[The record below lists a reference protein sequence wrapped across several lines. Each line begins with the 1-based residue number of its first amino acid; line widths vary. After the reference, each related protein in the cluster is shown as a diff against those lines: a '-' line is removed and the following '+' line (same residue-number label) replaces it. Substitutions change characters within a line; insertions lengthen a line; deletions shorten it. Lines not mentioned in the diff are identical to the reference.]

1 MHRAWQLHYTERAR
15 REVQPYRFREMQMK
29 TSSSS
34 SSSTSIILAVALAL
48 SAGLAHA
55 GVFVNGGFEDG
66 NTNGWTTGEGSRAFT
81 GNSSIAPADFLPGGS
96 RYSGPATRSAVIATG
111 TVDPNVGAA
120 LGSTVYAGKYS
131 YRAEDTSFGGL
142 ASAISQQVLNYTD
155 PNIFFAWK
163 AVLQN
168 GGHAEDDSAELVIT
182 LTDDTT
188 NTLLISRVYNAGA
201 GGGGVD
207 SRFTALGD
215 LFYTPNW
222 QIEQLAIDAALS
234 GHDFTLSL
242 LSADCAPTG
251 HFGYAYLD
259 GFGGILPPPG
269 GTVPE
274 PGTAALLLFGGA
286 CMAAARRRKMRG

>member
-1 MHRAWQLHYTERAR
+1 MGLQIGHGSCITPNGHAMNFNRTVW
-15 REVQPYRFREMQMK
+15 EMQMK
-29 TSSSS
+29 TSSTSS
-34 SSSTSIILAVALAL
+34 ITLALALAL

-55 GVFVNGGFEDG
+55 AVFVNGGFEDG
-66 NTNGWTTGEGSRAFT
+66 TANGWTTGQGSRAFV
-81 GNSSIAPADFLPGGS
+81 GNATIAPADFLPGGS
-96 RYSGPATRSAVIATG
+96 HYSGPSTRSSVIAAG

-120 LGSTVYAGKYS
+120 LGSTVYAGNYS
-131 YRAEDTSFGGL
+131 YRAEDTTNGGL

-155 PNIFFAWK
+155 ANIFFAWK

-168 GGHAEDDSAELVIT
+168 GGHSDDQSAELVLT

-215 LFYTPNW
+215 LFYTKDW

-251 HFGYAYLD
+251 HFGYAYMD
-259 GFGGILPPPG
+259 GFGRIVPPPG
-269 GTVPE
+269 GTTPE
-274 PGTAALLLFGGA
+274 PGTVALLLFGSA
-286 CMAAARRRKMRG
+286 CMAAARRRKARG

>member
-1 MHRAWQLHYTERAR
+1 
-15 REVQPYRFREMQMK
+15 MK
-29 TSSSS
+29 TSSRSS
-34 SSSTSIILAVALAL
+34 ITLALALAL
-48 SAGLAHA
+48 SASLAHGA
-55 GVFVNGGFEDG
+55 VLINGGFEDG
-66 NTNGWTTGEGSRAFT
+66 TANGWTTGQGSRISV
-81 GNSSIAPADFLPGGS
+81 GNSVIAPADFLPGGS
-96 RYSGPATRSAVIATG
+96 RYSGPSTRSSVIAAG

-120 LGSTVYAGKYS
+120 LGSTVYSGNYS
-131 YRAEDTSFGGL
+131 YRAEDTIFGGL

-168 GGHAEDDSAELVIT
+168 GGHAEEESAELVIT
-182 LTDDTT
+182 LTDNTT

-215 LFYTPNW
+215 RFYTPDW

-242 LSADCAPTG
+242 LSADCSPTG
-251 HFGYAYLD
+251 HYGYAYLD
-259 GFGGILPPPG
+259 GFGRILPPPG
-269 GTVPE
+269 GTTPE
-274 PGTAALLLFGGA
+274 PGTVALLAFGSA
-286 CMAAARRRKMRG
+286 CMAAARRRKARG